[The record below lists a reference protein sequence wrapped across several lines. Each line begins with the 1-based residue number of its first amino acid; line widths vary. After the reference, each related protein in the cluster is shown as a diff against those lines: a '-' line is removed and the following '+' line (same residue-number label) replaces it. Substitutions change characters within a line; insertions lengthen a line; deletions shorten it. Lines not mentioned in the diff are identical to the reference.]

1 MDSTAKIAKWSVMS
15 LMTAWLIG
23 AGWSQFVPLV
33 PDEIK
38 SQQAEIRFQ
47 DRLKQ
52 CTGSYN
58 ERYTCKSD
66 LFRERDTAT
75 FIPWAKAAAVVFLP
89 LILVYS
95 IYSIWARFRTRL
107 RHAALQETTLQRR
120 REIREE
126 EEKRRE
132 ETRIIEQE
140 RLRVRNIEAKRRGE
154 ISRIDDN
161 ARAEGKEPPVHVLL
175 IPEDTNQTQALTEA
189 LEARDC
195 HVIASTDIE
204 DGLIGI
210 DKLRYD
216 VAVIGI
222 LTGGPGGIDGIKKI
236 KDCRNDI
243 KIIALTAGSAAISAG
258 DILRAAKTLGA
269 DGTFSHP
276 VDPAELGK
284 LVQKLAATKPSV

>member
-1 MDSTAKIAKWSVMS
+1 
-15 LMTAWLIG
+15 
-23 AGWSQFVPLV
+23 
-33 PDEIK
+33 
-38 SQQAEIRFQ
+38 
-47 DRLKQ
+47 
-52 CTGSYN
+52 
-58 ERYTCKSD
+58 
-66 LFRERDTAT
+66 
-75 FIPWAKAAAVVFLP
+75 
-89 LILVYS
+89 VYS
-95 IYSIWARFRTRL
+95 IYTIWARFRTRL
-107 RHAALQETTLQRR
+107 RHAELQETTLQRR

-132 ETRIIEQE
+132 ETRLIEQE

-154 ISRIDDN
+154 ISRTDDN

-175 IPEDTNQTQALTEA
+175 IPEDANQTQALTEA

-243 KIIALTAGSAAISAG
+243 KIIALTAGSAAMSAR
-258 DILRAAKTLGA
+258 DILRAAETLGA
-269 DGTFSHP
+269 DACQSLPCDSH
-276 VDPAELGK
+276 ELAGRIVR
-284 LVQKLAATKPSV
+284 LGVREQS